1 MRLEH
6 LTLHNFRNYVR
17 LDLDLT
23 PGITMLLGDNAQGK
37 TNLLEAIYYLA
48 TSRSPQAATDHEV
61 VNWLV
66 AEGEPLP
73 YTRLVGRVARG
84 SSNQSIEITLTQ
96 QPDNGTRYRKQ
107 IRINGVNRRAMDLLG
122 HLNVVLFLPQD
133 IDLVSGSPSGRRRYL
148 DVTLCQVDP
157 AYCRHLS
164 RYNQIVTQRN
174 ALLRD
179 LRERSGDPGQLAFWD
194 EKLTG
199 HGAYL
204 IHRRRGAV
212 NVLDQ
217 LAYSVH
223 EQLTDGEERLHLR
236 YEPSLEAETEGAVDA
251 LRQAFQ
257 AQLLAQRQR
266 EIAAGMSLTGPHR
279 DEMRFLI
286 DDVDAGVYG
295 SRGQQRT
302 AALALKLAEVDMMHH
317 ETGEHP
323 VLLLDDVLSE
333 LDAHRRSFLM
343 RALEEGAQQ
352 SVVTTTELHA
362 LPQSFLQRCQLF
374 RVRLGQLVESREET
388 RDAAPA

>member
-1 MRLEH
+1 
-6 LTLHNFRNYVR
+6 
-17 LDLDLT
+17 
-23 PGITMLLGDNAQGK
+23 
-37 TNLLEAIYYLA
+37 
-48 TSRSPQAATDHEV
+48 
-61 VNWLV
+61 
-66 AEGEPLP
+66 
-73 YTRLVGRVARG
+73 
-84 SSNQSIEITLTQ
+84 
-96 QPDNGTRYRKQ
+96 
-107 IRINGVNRRAMDLLG
+107 
-122 HLNVVLFLPQD
+122 
-133 IDLVSGSPSGRRRYL
+133 
-148 DVTLCQVDP
+148 
-157 AYCRHLS
+157 
-164 RYNQIVTQRN
+164 
-174 ALLRD
+174 
-179 LRERSGDPGQLAFWD
+179 
-194 EKLTG
+194 
-199 HGAYL
+199 
-204 IHRRRGAV
+204 V